1 MKRKRLDH
9 VMTINKELLLVLSI
23 LALAAVMNF
32 FVAGQKVVLS
42 FYDLPTL
49 FAAYYF
55 GRARA
60 MQTAVASVLIVGWVS
75 VMNPKAPAGGWP
87 LSTPRVMAWPDLGV
101 WAGTLLITAY
111 AMGTLCEQKEKS
123 RHELQETY
131 HGVLQ
136 ILCGVVSND
145 QFTYN
150 HSHRTSIYA
159 ARIGEQMKL
168 PQERIEDIRA
178 AALLHD
184 IGKLE
189 ISRPILYKAA
199 KLTEQEIDEVQSH
212 LNKGVETLKLV
223 GGTLRR
229 VLPIILSHHDKFDGS
244 GYHGSKGADIPLESR
259 IISVADAYD
268 SLVSDRPYRKAMS
281 PFEARDVI
289 KNGSGKDFDP
299 EVVAAFESA
308 FRSGLMEVAE
318 LLV

>member
-1 MKRKRLDH
+1 M
-9 VMTINKELLLVLSI
+9 
-23 LALAAVMNF
+23 
-32 FVAGQKVVLS
+32 
-42 FYDLPTL
+42 
-49 FAAYYF
+49 
-55 GRARA
+55 
-60 MQTAVASVLIVGWVS
+60 
-75 VMNPKAPAGGWP
+75 
-87 LSTPRVMAWPDLGV
+87 
-101 WAGTLLITAY
+101 ITAY
-111 AMGTLCEQKEKS
+111 AMGTLHDQKEES
-123 RHELQETY
+123 RRELDQTY

-145 QFTYN
+145 QYTHS
-150 HSHRTSIYA
+150 HSHRISVYA
-159 ARIGEQMKL
+159 ARIAEEMRL
-168 PQERIEDIRA
+168 PAERMEDIRA

-199 KLTEQEIDEVQSH
+199 KLTEKEIDEVQSH
-212 LNKGVETLKLV
+212 LNKGIETLELV

-244 GYHGSKGADIPLESR
+244 GYHGLRGTDIPLESR
-259 IISVADAYD
+259 IITVADTYD

-289 KNGSGKDFDP
+289 KNGAGKDFDP

-308 FRSGLMEVAE
+308 FRGGHMELSE

>member
-1 MKRKRLDH
+1 MNRKWLGQL
-9 VMTINKELLLVLSI
+9 MTINNEFLLSLSI
-23 LALAAVMNF
+23 LAF
-32 FVAGQKVVLS
+32 CFVIGFLVSDQGLVLS
-42 FYDLPTL
+42 LYGVPAL
-49 FAAYYF
+49 FAGYYF
-55 GRARA
+55 GRSRA
-60 MQTAVASVLIVGWVS
+60 LQVAVASLLVVGCLS
-75 VMNPKAPAGGWP
+75 VMNSGTHVGRWS
-87 LSTPRVMAWPDLGV
+87 LRLQHTPGRWEVFV
-101 WAGTLLITAY
+101 WGALLLLAANAIGTLHD
-111 AMGTLCEQKEKS
+111 QKEES
-123 RHELQETY
+123 RRELEQTY

-145 QFTYN
+145 QYT
-150 HSHRTSIYA
+150 HSHSQRISIYA
-159 ARIGEQMKL
+159 ARIGEKMRL
-168 PQERIEDIRA
+168 PEERMEDIRA

-199 KLTEQEIDEVQSH
+199 KLTEKEIDEVQSH

-244 GYHGSKGADIPLESR
+244 GYHGLKGADIPLESR
-259 IISVADAYD
+259 IISVADTYD

-289 KNGSGKDFDP
+289 KNGAGKDFDP

-308 FRSGLMEVAE
+308 FRSGHLELSE

>member
-1 MKRKRLDH
+1 MK
-9 VMTINKELLLVLSI
+9 VNKELLLVLSI
-23 LALAAVMNF
+23 LAFAAVINF

-75 VMNPKAPAGGWP
+75 VMNPGALAGGWP
-87 LSTPRVMAWPDLGV
+87 LSIRHVMAWSDIIV
-101 WAGTLLITAY
+101 WACFLLIIAY
-111 AMGTLCEQKEKS
+111 AMGTLYEQKERS

-131 HGVLQ
+131 YGVLQ

-159 ARIGEQMKL
+159 ARIGEQMRL
-168 PQERIEDIRA
+168 PEERIEDIRA

-212 LNKGVETLKLV
+212 LDKGVETLKLV

-244 GYHGSKGADIPLESR
+244 GYHGAKGADIPLESR

-281 PFEARDVI
+281 SFEARDVI
-289 KNGSGKDFDP
+289 KNGAGKDFDP

-308 FRSGLMEVAE
+308 FRSGLMEVAD